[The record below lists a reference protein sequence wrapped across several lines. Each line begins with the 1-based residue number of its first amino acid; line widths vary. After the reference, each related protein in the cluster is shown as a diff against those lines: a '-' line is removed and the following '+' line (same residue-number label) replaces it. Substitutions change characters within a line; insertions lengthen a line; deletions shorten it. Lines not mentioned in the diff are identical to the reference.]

1 MFSVEGQFWKKVA
14 FIDSW
19 NAFIQIEFILYASL
33 FKLKYSTEASQY

>member
-19 NAFIQIEFILYASL
+19 NTFTQIEFI
-33 FKLKYSTEASQY
+33 QYMLAYLN